1 MFPRVVLLSGGL
13 GGARL
18 VPTLR
23 ESIASGHLS
32 VIANTG
38 DDLTWF
44 GMRICPDVDAILYS
58 LAGLWNA
65 EAGWG
70 RRLKHPGPRQHRSP
84 ERSQHRERSPS
95 WERESQPRNSCRPVS
110 YPRVQGL

>member
-1 MFPRVVLLSGGL
+1 VVFPRIVLLSGGF

-18 VPTLR
+18 VTELR
-23 ESIASGHLS
+23 ESVASGHLS

-44 GMRICPDVDAILYS
+44 GLRICPDMDAILYS

-70 RRLKHPGPRQHRSP
+70 RRGFERPAARCRAPARRPRGSVNLRRRAARRCSAD
-84 ERSQHRERSPS
+84 
-95 WERESQPRNSCRPVS
+95 
-110 YPRVQGL
+110 